1 MKRIFL
7 LTLCLLALIGLV
19 ACGGGNGDNG
29 GTQNPPAGD
38 PPGTEY
44 KVTLILENNLASVK
58 SENPVT
64 VKKGESATFRLSLSE
79 TAVFRCLPWQE
90 AGVMRK
96 KQGKSLE
103 IPLLFCY
110 AVPSF

>member
-38 PPGTEY
+38 PPDTEY
-44 KVTLILENNLASVK
+44 KVTLILENNLKIIRHNKNNVK
-58 SENPVT
+58 
-64 VKKGESATFRLSLSE
+64 
-79 TAVFRCLPWQE
+79 
-90 AGVMRK
+90 
-96 KQGKSLE
+96 
-103 IPLLFCY
+103 
-110 AVPSF
+110 